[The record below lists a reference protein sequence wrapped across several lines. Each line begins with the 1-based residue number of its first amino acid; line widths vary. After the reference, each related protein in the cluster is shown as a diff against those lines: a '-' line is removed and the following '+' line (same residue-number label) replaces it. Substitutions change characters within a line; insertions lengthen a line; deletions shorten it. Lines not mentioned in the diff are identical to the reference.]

1 MIKRKLK
8 TVTLRCAIL
17 LKSTNYEILFK
28 GLRMQG
34 IKKKSTWLKLLLLS
48 MISLTSHAESQVES
62 DAINITTKNVWI
74 REAPPTATVLAAYMT
89 LQNPTDKD
97 ITLICA
103 QSPAFSDI
111 MFHKT
116 EVVNDVAKM
125 RHADEIVI
133 PANGSFELAPGGF
146 HMMLMGKKSPLK
158 AGDNVEI
165 TLIFKEI
172 NNKKVTAAVKKI
184 VVD

>member
-1 MIKRKLK
+1 
-8 TVTLRCAIL
+8 
-17 LKSTNYEILFK
+17 
-28 GLRMQG
+28 MQG
-34 IKKKSTWLKLLLLS
+34 IKKKSMWLKLLLLS
-48 MISLTSHAESQVES
+48 IISLTLHAESQAES
-62 DAINITTKNVWI
+62 ETTKITTKNVWI
-74 REAPPTATVLAAYMT
+74 REAPPTANVLAAYMT

-116 EVVNDVAKM
+116 EIVNDVAKM
-125 RHADEIVI
+125 RHSDEIVI

-146 HMMLMGKKSPLK
+146 HMMLMGKKAPLK
-158 AGDNVEI
+158 AGDKVEI

-172 NNKKVTAAVKKI
+172 NNKKVIAPVKKI
-184 VVD
+184 AVD